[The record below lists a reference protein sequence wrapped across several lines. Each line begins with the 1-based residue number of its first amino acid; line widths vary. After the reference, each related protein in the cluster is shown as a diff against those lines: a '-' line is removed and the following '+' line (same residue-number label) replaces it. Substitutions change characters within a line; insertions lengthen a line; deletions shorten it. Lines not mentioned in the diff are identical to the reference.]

1 MNLDLIKKNMKKA
14 IKTLFYDKKL
24 TKIVLAIEASVSAS
38 HTFVSR
44 CHGARSRQCRATPGT
59 TEGQHAARGAQTT
72 LHTPAT
78 KITCGQWTL

>member
-1 MNLDLIKKNMKKA
+1 MIK
-14 IKTLFYDKKL
+14 IKLN
-24 TKIVLAIEASVSAS
+24 KIVLAIEASVSAS

>member
-1 MNLDLIKKNMKKA
+1 MIK
-14 IKTLFYDKKL
+14 IKVI
-24 TKIVLAIEASVSAS
+24 KIILAIEASVSAS

-72 LHTPAT
+72 LHTSTLYTPAT